1 MLFTSQGLASGGIQ
15 DLGHS
20 FSQYGPTSRY
30 YSLARVVSEWSV
42 LFHNY
47 Q

>member
-20 FSQYGPTSRY
+20 FSQYGPTSR
-30 YSLARVVSEWSV
+30 LHIIL
-42 LFHNY
+42 LFSTRG
-47 Q
+47 